1 MSSNG
6 HNEHRKGVLYG
17 ILCYGT
23 WGFFPLY
30 WKMLQH
36 VPPVEI
42 LCHRMFWSMVFM
54 ATLFVGIRRY
64 PVRQH
69 VRTRRQFLLLFLTGA
84 LMAANWGVYIW
95 AINNGHI
102 VQSSLGYYINPL
114 LNVLFGFLFLKERL
128 NRVQCVSL
136 LLAVV
141 GVTYLTVDFGSF
153 PLISI
158 VLALTFAL
166 YGLVRKKIDIDATSA
181 LTVETI
187 YMSFPALAYLVVTF
201 MQGNNALNDFHL
213 PTALLLAMG
222 GVVTAL
228 PLLWFGKAA
237 ERIPLST
244 MGFIQYL
251 SPSLQLLIGVIIFG
265 EPFTPSH
272 VVCFSCIW
280 LGLILFSADSVI
292 RSQGVKMLN
301 C

>member
-54 ATLFVGIRRY
+54 VTLFVGIRRY

-69 VRTRRQFLLLFLTGA
+69 VRTRRQLLLLFLTGA

-201 MQGNNALNDFHL
+201 LQGNNALNDFHL

-251 SPSLQLLIGVIIFG
+251 SPSLQLLLGVMVFG
-265 EPFTPSH
+265 EPFTTSH

-292 RSQGVKMLN
+292 RSRRK
-301 C
+301 

>member
-54 ATLFVGIRRY
+54 VTLFVGIRRY

-201 MQGNNALNDFHL
+201 LQGNNALNDFHL

-292 RSQGVKMLN
+292 RSRRK
-301 C
+301 

>member
-1 MSSNG
+1 MSSDG

-69 VRTRRQFLLLFLTGA
+69 VRTWRHFLLLLITGA
-84 LMAANWGVYIW
+84 LMAANWGIYIW

-114 LNVLFGFLFLKERL
+114 LNVLFGFLFLGERL
-128 NRVQCVSL
+128 NRWQCVSL

-158 VLALTFAL
+158 LLALTFAL
-166 YGLVRKKIDIDATSA
+166 YGLIRKKIDIDATSA
-181 LTVETI
+181 LTVETF
-187 YMSFPALAYLVVTF
+187 YMSFPALAYLIVTF
-201 MQGNNALNDFHL
+201 VQGNNALNDFHL
-213 PTALLLAMG
+213 PTALLLALG

-237 ERIPLST
+237 ERIPLSI

-251 SPSLQLLIGVIIFG
+251 SPSLQLLIGVIVFG
-265 EPFTPSH
+265 EPFTTSH

-280 LGLILFSADSVI
+280 VGLVIFSVDAVW
-292 RSQGVKMLN
+292 RSRKKLKP
-301 C
+301 

>member
-128 NRVQCVSL
+128 NRMQCVSL

-292 RSQGVKMLN
+292 RSRRK
-301 C
+301 

>member
-1 MSSNG
+1 MSSDG

-36 VPPVEI
+36 VPLVEI

-54 ATLFVGIRRY
+54 ATLFVGIHRY
-64 PVRQH
+64 PVLQH

-292 RSQGVKMLN
+292 RSRRK
-301 C
+301 

>member
-1 MSSNG
+1 
-6 HNEHRKGVLYG
+6 
-17 ILCYGT
+17 
-23 WGFFPLY
+23 
-30 WKMLQH
+30 
-36 VPPVEI
+36 
-42 LCHRMFWSMVFM
+42 
-54 ATLFVGIRRY
+54 
-64 PVRQH
+64 
-69 VRTRRQFLLLFLTGA
+69 
-84 LMAANWGVYIW
+84 
-95 AINNGHI
+95 
-102 VQSSLGYYINPL
+102 
-114 LNVLFGFLFLKERL
+114 
-128 NRVQCVSL
+128 VSL

-166 YGLVRKKIDIDATSA
+166 YGLVRKKIVIDATSA

-265 EPFTPSH
+265 EPFTTSH

-292 RSQGVKMLN
+292 RSRRK
-301 C
+301 

>member
-1 MSSNG
+1 MSSASLS
-6 HNEHRKGVLYG
+6 EHKKGVFYA
-17 ILCYGT
+17 IISYGT

-54 ATLFVGIRRY
+54 VTLFVGIRRY
-64 PVRQH
+64 PVRSH
-69 VRTRRQFLLLFLTGA
+69 VRTCRQYLLLLLTGA
-84 LMAANWGVYIW
+84 LMAANWGIYIW

-114 LNVLFGFLFLKERL
+114 LNVLFGYLFLGERL
-128 NRVQCVSL
+128 NRWQCVSL

-141 GVTYLTVDFGSF
+141 GVTYLTLDFGSF
-153 PLISI
+153 PTISI
-158 VLALTFAL
+158 LLALTFAL
-166 YGLVRKKIDIDATSA
+166 YGLIRKKIDIEATSA
-181 LTVETI
+181 LTVETV
-187 YMSFPALAYLVVTF
+187 YMSFPALAYLAITF
-201 MQGNNALNDFHL
+201 IQGNNALNDFRL

-251 SPSLQLLIGVIIFG
+251 SPSLQLLIGVLVFG
-265 EPFTPSH
+265 EPFTQSH
-272 VVCFSCIW
+272 IVCFSCIW
-280 LGLILFSADSVI
+280 AGLIIFSVDAAV
-292 RSQGVKMLN
+292 RVRN
-301 C
+301 

>member
-54 ATLFVGIRRY
+54 VTLFVGIRRY

-69 VRTRRQFLLLFLTGA
+69 VRTRRQLLLLFLTGA

-114 LNVLFGFLFLKERL
+114 LNVLFGFLFLKER
-128 NRVQCVSL
+128 
-136 LLAVV
+136 
-141 GVTYLTVDFGSF
+141 
-153 PLISI
+153 
-158 VLALTFAL
+158 
-166 YGLVRKKIDIDATSA
+166 
-181 LTVETI
+181 
-187 YMSFPALAYLVVTF
+187 
-201 MQGNNALNDFHL
+201 
-213 PTALLLAMG
+213 
-222 GVVTAL
+222 
-228 PLLWFGKAA
+228 
-237 ERIPLST
+237 
-244 MGFIQYL
+244 
-251 SPSLQLLIGVIIFG
+251 
-265 EPFTPSH
+265 
-272 VVCFSCIW
+272 
-280 LGLILFSADSVI
+280 
-292 RSQGVKMLN
+292 
-301 C
+301 

>member
-1 MSSNG
+1 MSSDG

-292 RSQGVKMLN
+292 RSRRK
-301 C
+301 

>member
-95 AINNGHI
+95 AINHGHI

-280 LGLILFSADSVI
+280 VGLILFSVDAVVRNRKS
-292 RSQGVKMLN
+292 GT
-301 C
+301 

>member
-1 MSSNG
+1 MSSKG

-30 WKMLQH
+30 WKMLKH

-201 MQGNNALNDFHL
+201 LQGNNALNDFHL

-292 RSQGVKMLN
+292 RSRRK
-301 C
+301 

>member
-1 MSSNG
+1 MSSDG

-36 VPPVEI
+36 VPLVEI

-54 ATLFVGIRRY
+54 ATLFVGIHRY
-64 PVRQH
+64 PVLQH

-201 MQGNNALNDFHL
+201 MQGDNALNDFHL

-292 RSQGVKMLN
+292 RSRRK
-301 C
+301 

>member
-201 MQGNNALNDFHL
+201 LQGNNALNDFHL

-292 RSQGVKMLN
+292 RSRRK
-301 C
+301 

>member
-136 LLAVV
+136 LLAVI

-187 YMSFPALAYLVVTF
+187 FMSFPALAYLVVTF
-201 MQGNNALNDFHL
+201 LQGNNALNDFHL

-265 EPFTPSH
+265 EPFTTSH

-292 RSQGVKMLN
+292 RSRRK
-301 C
+301 

>member
-54 ATLFVGIRRY
+54 VTLFVGIRRY

-69 VRTRRQFLLLFLTGA
+69 VRTRRQLLLLFLTGA

-201 MQGNNALNDFHL
+201 LQGNNALNDFHL

-280 LGLILFSADSVI
+280 AGLILFSADSVI
-292 RSQGVKMLN
+292 RSRRK
-301 C
+301 

>member
-136 LLAVV
+136 LLAVI

-201 MQGNNALNDFHL
+201 LQGNNALNDFHL

-265 EPFTPSH
+265 EPFTTSH

-292 RSQGVKMLN
+292 RSRRK
-301 C
+301 

>member
-54 ATLFVGIRRY
+54 VTLFVGIRRY

-251 SPSLQLLIGVIIFG
+251 SPSLQLLIGVIFFG

-280 LGLILFSADSVI
+280 VGLILFSVDAVVRNRKI
-292 RSQGVKMLN
+292 GT
-301 C
+301 

>member
-201 MQGNNALNDFHL
+201 LQGNNALNNFHL

-265 EPFTPSH
+265 EPFTTSH

-292 RSQGVKMLN
+292 RSRRK
-301 C
+301 

>member
-187 YMSFPALAYLVVTF
+187 YMSVPALAYLVVTF
-201 MQGNNALNDFHL
+201 LQGNNALNDFHL

-265 EPFTPSH
+265 EPFTTSH

-292 RSQGVKMLN
+292 RSRRK
-301 C
+301 

>member
-54 ATLFVGIRRY
+54 VTLFVGIRRY

-69 VRTRRQFLLLFLTGA
+69 VRTCRQLLLLFLTGA

-201 MQGNNALNDFHL
+201 LQGNNALNDFHL

-251 SPSLQLLIGVIIFG
+251 SPSLQLLLGVMVFG
-265 EPFTPSH
+265 EPFTTSH

-292 RSQGVKMLN
+292 RSRRK
-301 C
+301 

>member
-1 MSSNG
+1 MSSASLS
-6 HNEHRKGVLYG
+6 EHKKGVFYG
-17 ILCYGT
+17 IISYGT

-54 ATLFVGIRRY
+54 VTLFVGIRRY
-64 PVRQH
+64 PVRSH
-69 VRTRRQFLLLFLTGA
+69 VRSGKQYLLLLLTGV
-84 LMAANWGVYIW
+84 LMAANWGIYIW

-114 LNVLFGFLFLKERL
+114 LNVLFGFLFLGERL
-128 NRVQCVSL
+128 NRWQCVSL
-136 LLAVV
+136 LLAVM
-141 GVTYLTVDFGSF
+141 GVTYLTLDFGSF
-153 PLISI
+153 PIISI
-158 VLALTFAL
+158 LLALTFAL
-166 YGLVRKKIDIDATSA
+166 YGLIRKKIDIDATSA

-187 YMSFPALAYLVVTF
+187 YMSFPALAYLAITF
-201 MQGNNALNDFHL
+201 IQGNNALNDFHL

-244 MGFIQYL
+244 MGFIQYI
-251 SPSLQLLIGVIIFG
+251 SPSLQLLIGVLVFGETFTQSHAVCFTCIWAGLIIF
-265 EPFTPSH
+265 
-272 VVCFSCIW
+272 
-280 LGLILFSADSVI
+280 SVDAALRI
-292 RSQGVKMLN
+292 RN
-301 C
+301 

>member
-84 LMAANWGVYIW
+84 LMAANWGVYLW

-201 MQGNNALNDFHL
+201 LQGNNALNNFHL

-265 EPFTPSH
+265 EPFTTSH

-292 RSQGVKMLN
+292 RSRRK
-301 C
+301 

>member
-1 MSSNG
+1 MF
-6 HNEHRKGVLYG
+6 YG
-17 ILCYGT
+17 IICYTT

-30 WKMLQH
+30 WKLLQH

-54 ATLFVGIRRY
+54 VTLFWGIRRY
-64 PVRQH
+64 PIRRH
-69 VRTRRQFLLLFLTGA
+69 VNSHRHILLLFLTGA

-128 NRVQCVSL
+128 NGVQFVAL
-136 LLAVV
+136 LLAVF
-141 GVTYLTVDFGSF
+141 GVTYFTIDFGHF
-153 PLISI
+153 PFISI
-158 VLALTFAL
+158 ILALTFAL
-166 YGLVRKKIDIDATSA
+166 YGLIRKKIKIDAIAA

-187 YMSFPALAYLVVTF
+187 YMSVPALAFIVVTF
-201 MQGNNALNDFHL
+201 IHNNNTLNDFQWS
-213 PTALLLAMG
+213 TALLLAMG
-222 GVVTAL
+222 GVVTAV

-251 SPSLQLLIGVIIFG
+251 SPSLQLLIGVLIFR
-265 EPFTPSH
+265 EPFTTSH
-272 VVCFSCIW
+272 VICFTCIW
-280 LGLILFSADSVI
+280 LGLIIFSVDSVV
-292 RSQGVKMLN
+292 RNHHVSKS
-301 C
+301 

>member
-136 LLAVV
+136 LLAVI

-187 YMSFPALAYLVVTF
+187 YMSVPALAYLVVTF
-201 MQGNNALNDFHL
+201 LQGNNALNDFHL

-265 EPFTPSH
+265 EPFTTSH

-292 RSQGVKMLN
+292 RSRRK
-301 C
+301 